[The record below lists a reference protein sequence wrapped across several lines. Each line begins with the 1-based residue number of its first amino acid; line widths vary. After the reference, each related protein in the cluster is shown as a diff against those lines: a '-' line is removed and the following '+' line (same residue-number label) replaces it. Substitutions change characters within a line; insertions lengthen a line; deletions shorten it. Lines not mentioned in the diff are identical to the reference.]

1 LPDSI
6 LKSFDLAAEHVEKA
20 LALIHGPLEKLDK
33 TLIDAA
39 ENAGSKMRYQ
49 LQGIRDKAAR
59 AEARKNTEVMRHAD
73 ELITALY
80 PNKELQ
86 EREIGAAY
94 FLLKYGKSVLDQI
107 KASVR
112 TGCGEHQVI
121 TLQPTRSASPT
132 VDLER
137 Y

>member
-1 LPDSI
+1 M
-6 LKSFDLAAEHVEKA
+6 EKA
-20 LALIHGPLEKLDK
+20 LALIQGPLEKLDK

-59 AEARKNTEVMRHAD
+59 AESRKNTEVLRHAD

-94 FLLKYGKSVLDQI
+94 FF
-107 KASVR
+107 
-112 TGCGEHQVI
+112 
-121 TLQPTRSASPT
+121 
-132 VDLER
+132 
-137 Y
+137 